1 MTQPVPTR
9 GKPRLVVVFVV
20 IALLV
25 VAVDQV
31 TKIYAVERLTPGV
44 LVPVLGDVIGWQ
56 LIFNPGAAFSMA
68 TGMTWVLTL
77 VALVVVV
84 VVLRV
89 ARRLRSR
96 AWTLA
101 LGLLL
106 GGALGNLID
115 RLVREPGVGQGHVVD
130 FINYNGWFIG
140 NVADIAIVLAAV
152 LVAVLALIGVEVDG
166 SRAGARAAATDPEAT
181 TDDSPL
187 SEEPDVDEDEF
198 TPLVPAA
205 GTEEVDLARW
215 VSDSEPAADRRAG
228 TAPADPAGDAP
239 APGTPTTAASAA
251 DLPASDASDPS
262 DGSDLSDAS
271 DDQPAPLRPRWR
283 SRRDMRT
290 GTADGPAADG

>member
-25 VAVDQV
+25 VALDQV
-31 TKIYAVERLTPGV
+31 SKFYAVERLTPGV
-44 LVPVLGDVIGWQ
+44 VVPVLGDFLGWQ

-68 TGMTWVLTL
+68 TGMTWVLTV
-77 VALVVVV
+77 VAVVVVV

-106 GGALGNLID
+106 GGAVGNLID

-140 NVADIAIVLAAV
+140 NIADIAIVLAAV
-152 LVAVLALIGVEVDG
+152 LVALLALIGVEVDG
-166 SRAGARAAATDPEAT
+166 SRAGSRDTAAAADRAQ
-181 TDDSPL
+181 DDSPL
-187 SEEPDVDEDEF
+187 SEDPVVDEDEF

-215 VSDSEPAADRRAG
+215 VTDSEPVPDRSSARTAEPTTDEPATDEPTTDEPGTDEPAAER
-228 TAPADPAGDAP
+228 TDAP
-239 APGTPTTAASAA
+239 RATE
-251 DLPASDASDPS
+251 
-262 DGSDLSDAS
+262 
-271 DDQPAPLRPRWR
+271 RPRWH

-290 GTADGPAADG
+290 GTADGPADRG